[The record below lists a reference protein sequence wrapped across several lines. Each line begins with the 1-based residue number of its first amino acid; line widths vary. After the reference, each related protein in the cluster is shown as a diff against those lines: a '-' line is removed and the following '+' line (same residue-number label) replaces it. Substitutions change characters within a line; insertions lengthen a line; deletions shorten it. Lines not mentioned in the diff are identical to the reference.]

1 MVGAASPVG
10 GDGAGVVEVVVPP
23 TNMGAIAIALGSWP
37 VAAASA
43 PRVTMPLA
51 AIAAACHLSH
61 RFCIFPSGQDL
72 RCFAPWRNC
81 FALQGGL
88 PAPPW
93 VVLRCRWQTAESGCS
108 RRRVRPHPRRARS
121 GNGAV
126 VFSTQRENFGAGI
139 RRNTADLGR
148 LQPAL
153 GVITYRGGFRRCA
166 PLLCGCFVAY
176 AWGCPPLRTLIWC
189 FQSRNTLPQLRIS
202 RYTDAVPANPPQP
215 LLAFL

>member
-1 MVGAASPVG
+1 
-10 GDGAGVVEVVVPP
+10 
-23 TNMGAIAIALGSWP
+23 
-37 VAAASA
+37 
-43 PRVTMPLA
+43 MPLA

-108 RRRVRPHPRRARS
+108 RRRCAPPPSPSTFGQWCRR
-121 GNGAV
+121 
-126 VFSTQRENFGAGI
+126 FSTQRENFGAGI

-153 GVITYRGGFRRCA
+153 GVITYRGCFRRCA

-189 FQSRNTLPQLRIS
+189 FQSRNTLPQLRIRGTLTPCQQTHPS
-202 RYTDAVPANPPQP
+202 HSSLFYRRKR
-215 LLAFL
+215 LADYVRSDLPITFFHVCLIASKPHDEGDFGCGPTCFAAD